1 MSEFLEVAINAVQ
14 EAEKV
19 VMSYYGKEKIIQN
32 KGEFDLVTKVD
43 VESENKIVDVIK
55 NRFPEH
61 GFILEESDNFN
72 ESSEYVW
79 IIDPIDGTTSFAHN
93 YPMFSIS
100 IALFKN
106 KEPLLGV
113 VSVPYLKEIFHA
125 EKGMGAFLNNK
136 KVSVSKNQSLKTSI
150 VATGFPYTER
160 KKIIKYLTKVAEV
173 AQGIRRSGSAAVDVC
188 YVACGRLDAYY
199 ELGLKIMDTA
209 AAQLILNEAGGKI
222 TDFKGNAILD
232 NYERVVASNTLVHD
246 ELINLLKEGE

>member
-1 MSEFLEVAINAVQ
+1 MSEFLEVAIEAVQ

-19 VMSYYGKEKIIQN
+19 VMSYYGKEKTIQN
-32 KGEFDLVTKVD
+32 KGEFDLVTKAD

-61 GFILEESDNFN
+61 GFILEEANNFN
-72 ESSEYVW
+72 EESEYVW

-106 KEPLLGV
+106 KNLVIGV

-125 EKGMGAFLNNK
+125 KKNGGAFLNNEK
-136 KVSVSKNQSLKTSI
+136 ISVSKTTSLKKSI

-160 KKIIKYLTKVAEV
+160 KRTIKYLTKIAEV
-173 AQGIRRSGSAAVDVC
+173 VQGIRRSGSAAIDIC
-188 YVACGRLDAYY
+188 YIAAGRVEGYY

-209 AAQLILNEAGGKI
+209 AAQLILKEAGGKI
-222 TDFKGNAILD
+222 TDFEGNEIID
-232 NYERVVASNTLVHD
+232 NYEKIVASNDSVHD
-246 ELINLLKEGE
+246 ELINLLEGE

>member
-1 MSEFLEVAINAVQ
+1 MSDFLEVAIEAVK

-19 VMSYYGKEKIIQN
+19 VMSYYGKEKTIQN
-32 KGEFDLVTKVD
+32 KGEFDLVTTAD
-43 VESENKIVDVIK
+43 VKAENKIVETIK
-55 NRFPEH
+55 NKFPEH

-113 VSVPYLKEIFHA
+113 VFAPYMKELFHA
-125 EKGMGAFLNNK
+125 ERGKGAFLNNK
-136 KVSVSKNQSLKTSI
+136 KISVSKNKSLKTSI
-150 VATGFPYTER
+150 VATGFPYNER

-173 AQGIRRSGSAAVDVC
+173 AQGIRRSGSAAIDIC
-188 YVACGRLDAYY
+188 YIAVGRVDAYY

-209 AAQLILNEAGGKI
+209 AAQLILKEAGGKV
-222 TDFKGNAILD
+222 TDFEGNKILD
-232 NYERVVASNTLVHD
+232 DYKKVVASNNLVHD
-246 ELINLLKEGE
+246 ELLNLLKEGE

>member
-1 MSEFLEVAINAVQ
+1 MPDFLYVAIKAVQ

-19 VMSYYGKEKIIQN
+19 VMSYYGKEKTIQN
-32 KGEFDLVTKVD
+32 KGEFDLVTRAD
-43 VESENKIVDVIK
+43 VESENKIVEVIK
-55 NRFPEH
+55 NYFPEH

-113 VSVPYLKEIFHA
+113 VFAPYMKELFHA
-125 EKGMGAFLNNK
+125 EKGKGTFLNNEK
-136 KVSVSKNQSLKTSI
+136 ISVSKITSLKKSI
-150 VATGFPYTER
+150 VTTGFPYEER
-160 KKIIKYLTKVAEV
+160 KRILKYLEKILEI
-173 AQGIRRSGSAAVDVC
+173 AQGIRRSGSAAIDIC
-188 YVACGRLDAYY
+188 YIAAGRADAYW

-209 AAQLILNEAGGKI
+209 AAQLILKEAGGKI
-222 TDFKGNAILD
+222 TDFEGNEILD
-232 NYERVVASNTLVHD
+232 NYERIVASNTLVHD
-246 ELINLLKEGE
+246 ELINILKEGE